1 MESSKIFLLI
11 ELLFFIAIFFII
23 VLSYVEGRI
32 KKKQNAELERN
43 MNKHVTRTGGLE
55 NDRLNERP

>member
-43 MNKHVTRTGGLE
+43 MNKHVTRTGGL
-55 NDRLNERP
+55 